1 MWLLPLFP
9 LPIYLFEWQ
18 FAYTSSCLEAHS
30 LRRTEKLKHCWITE
44 RTAVARHESPSC
56 CALTELHCKWRRL
69 PFEKKIPP
77 SVSKMTAG
85 IKVQLIVGYCGS
97 ISWVHCGPK
106 IVEFVG
112 GTNDFLEAFIFRRGH
127 ALMHKKGQR
136 VINES
141 GKGFAHF
148 E

>member
-106 IVEFVG
+106 IVGFV